1 MAKVDLAGKLQD
13 ARARVNAEVPVEDGG
28 LAKFARLTRKDARVR
43 ADQDAALGALAT
55 TLMRRRRVKS
65 ERITE
70 NTLIRVAIDLLMA
83 HADEL
88 RGSTEDELRESVTAA
103 LADFHTSGVPD
114 SPHHGEPESRGS
126 ELPESTTSA
135 VAHPDTS
142 EDGHSRS
149 PSPTGRRVGDA
160 GTRQTGWL
168 ASDPVVSSPAGG
180 GGAAVSRA

>member
-70 NTLIRVAIDLLMA
+70 NTLIRVAIDLLLA
-83 HADEL
+83 HADHLRGGTEREL
-88 RGSTEDELRESVTAA
+88 RKSV
-103 LADFHTSGVPD
+103 
-114 SPHHGEPESRGS
+114 
-126 ELPESTTSA
+126 TSA
-135 VAHPDTS
+135 VRAPGTSADTDFGS
-142 EDGHSRS
+142 SKVPG
-149 PSPTGRRVGDA
+149 PQAPTVPNARGA
-160 GTRQTGWL
+160 GVRH
-168 ASDPVVSSPAGG
+168 GG
-180 GGAAVSRA
+180 VR